1 VSPRLHNVVLSPPC
15 PYSVKVPALKKKHAL
30 QRYSSQY
37 LSQEELDDLLK
48 TIETFLPV
56 VFAREA
62 SHLKD
67 RLATTAMGRAFILQ
81 GGDYA
86 EIFKELNANNICH
99 TFRILLQMGAML
111 MFGNQFTALLHQ
123 TPTRLR
129 PHHSCHVFGV
139 APPSAYPVSYALR
152 EQIMSSREVQG
163 KEGRELTAAAK
174 TFTTIGGDRVI
185 LVYFAAA

>member
-1 VSPRLHNVVLSPPC
+1 
-15 PYSVKVPALKKKHAL
+15 
-30 QRYSSQY
+30 
-37 LSQEELDDLLK
+37 
-48 TIETFLPV
+48 
-56 VFAREA
+56 
-62 SHLKD
+62 
-67 RLATTAMGRAFILQ
+67 MGRAFILQ

-86 EIFKELNANNICH
+86 ETFKELNANNIHH

-123 TPTRLR
+123 APTRLG
-129 PHHSCHVFGV
+129 PHHSCRVFGV